1 MDEALRP
8 DQAPGKPLGPG
19 RHGRA
24 SDVCAL
30 PLVRPLPWFP
40 SYHDRSGTPEGAE
53 QQMHIVTGGARK
65 QFQGAHSRIRAV
77 SGAIS
82 ATFPVPPPPAAG
94 PPPAAAACRR
104 ATVGF
109 QLSLPVTPH
118 FLRQAQLD

>member
-82 ATFPVPPPPAAG
+82 ATFPVPPPQQLARRQRRQPAAG
-94 PPPAAAACRR
+94 PQWASN
-104 ATVGF
+104 F
-109 QLSLPVTPH
+109 HSLSPLI
-118 FLRQAQLD
+118 F